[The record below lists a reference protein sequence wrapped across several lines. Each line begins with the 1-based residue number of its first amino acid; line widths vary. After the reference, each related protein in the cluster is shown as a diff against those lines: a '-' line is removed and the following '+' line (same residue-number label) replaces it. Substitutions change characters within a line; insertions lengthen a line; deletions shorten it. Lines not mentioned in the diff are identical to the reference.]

1 MTDIKDTTLRG
12 VNLLR
17 NPWFNKSSAFTEKER
32 DELGLRGLLPPRV
45 STFDEQVTRL
55 KGIIDTYE
63 KPINKYIVLEGAHN
77 SDECLY
83 FELLVRY
90 IDQFLPIVYT
100 PTVGQACLQYSH
112 IFRYAR
118 GLYVSSEDKGR
129 VRQLV
134 ANVPHKDVDIIVVT
148 DGQRILG
155 LGDLGVNGMGIPVG
169 KLALYTACAGVNPQ
183 KTLPVCIDVGT
194 NNEEL
199 LNDPLYMGLRQKR
212 ITGPEYDAL
221 IAEFVDAVRERWP
234 NVVIQFEDFHNSHAY
249 DLLDQY
255 KDKVPCFND
264 DIQGTASVVVTGMF
278 SAMRALKQQLKD
290 QKVLFLGAG
299 SAATGIA
306 HLIADAMVEEGL
318 TREEALA
325 RIKLFD
331 SKGLVT
337 KKRTAPLT
345 PAKMPF
351 ADRKSVV

>member
-118 GLYVSSEDKGR
+118 GLYVSTEDKGR

-169 KLALYTACAGVNPQ
+169 KLALYTACALVTR
-183 KTLPVCIDVGT
+183 KTAADGNGLLFFLFLS
-194 NNEEL
+194 NN
-199 LNDPLYMGLRQKR
+199 QH
-212 ITGPEYDAL
+212 
-221 IAEFVDAVRERWP
+221 VR
-234 NVVIQFEDFHNSHAY
+234 
-249 DLLDQY
+249 DLLGLCLAD
-255 KDKVPCFND
+255 
-264 DIQGTASVVVTGMF
+264 
-278 SAMRALKQQLKD
+278 
-290 QKVLFLGAG
+290 
-299 SAATGIA
+299 
-306 HLIADAMVEEGL
+306 LIADLLGTCIHLCTDASLGQLVQNF
-318 TREEALA
+318 LA
-325 RIKLFD
+325 VICVFVRNRKNLYLYRCQPGWECTCEVLD
-331 SKGLVT
+331 QDTDETLDGT
-337 KKRTAPLT
+337 KYNTVNHDRTMFLAVCSGVL
-345 PAKMPF
+345 
-351 ADRKSVV
+351 